1 MIKIER
7 TSKPEALT
15 EDVQIQLTDI
25 FKKDKTKTVW
35 NKKYIKDGLLKMSS
49 NKCCYCEELIGD
61 GCSEMHVEHYHD
73 KDTYPDEVVVW
84 ENLLPS
90 CAHCNKKK
98 SKHDT
103 YKEPIVDPTKN
114 DPKKFLYMKSY
125 RYFSYDKNPDS
136 LGKVSIAV
144 LGINDT
150 EEKVKLR
157 FVIGNKLNEEIDKLY
172 EDAIELGD
180 EILTNIRKQ
189 NRITN
194 GCMNN
199 LRLCTRTARFGASM
213 ATILQENDEY
223 HELRK
228 LLQKYNIWSEEME
241 QLHKEASE
249 ICLCWNETNCNN
261 NLVV

>member
-1 MIKIER
+1 MIKIKR

-15 EDVQIQLTDI
+15 EDVQIQLTNI

-73 KDTYPDEVVVW
+73 KDTYPEEVVAW

-103 YKEPIVDPTKN
+103 YKEPIVDPTKD
-114 DPKKFLYMKSY
+114 DPKKFFYMKSY

-180 EILTNIRKQ
+180 EILTNTRKR
-189 NRITN
+189 NRIIN
-194 GCMNN
+194 GLM
-199 LRLCTRTARFGASM
+199 L
-213 ATILQENDEY
+213 Y
-223 HELRK
+223 K
-228 LLQKYNIWSEEME
+228 
-241 QLHKEASE
+241 
-249 ICLCWNETNCNN
+249 
-261 NLVV
+261 